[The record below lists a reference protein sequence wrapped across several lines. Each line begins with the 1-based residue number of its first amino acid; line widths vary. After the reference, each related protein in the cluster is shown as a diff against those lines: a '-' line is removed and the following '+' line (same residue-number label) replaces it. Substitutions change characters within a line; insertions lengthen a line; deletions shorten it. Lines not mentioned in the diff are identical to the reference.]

1 MEAGAESD
9 VRCMDRS
16 WVCFPLSRIVLL
28 SPEIGDDV
36 TACGVARDVYD
47 FGVQLDSLVE
57 VEVLGVSPQVIHVFL
72 DKLYEYIESL
82 KSDRYS
88 DFEG

>member
-1 MEAGAESD
+1 M
-9 VRCMDRS
+9 
-16 WVCFPLSRIVLL
+16 
-28 SPEIGDDV
+28 